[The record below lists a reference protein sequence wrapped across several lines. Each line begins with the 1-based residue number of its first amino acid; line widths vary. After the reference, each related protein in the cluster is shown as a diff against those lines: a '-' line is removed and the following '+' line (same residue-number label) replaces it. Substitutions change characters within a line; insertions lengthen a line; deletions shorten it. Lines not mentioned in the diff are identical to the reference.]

1 MNADTLSQTS
11 ALNLVRILIVEDEYI
26 LAVNL
31 QEGLESLGYVVLDIA
46 DSAES
51 AIAKA
56 VELQPNLILMDIR
69 LHGDRDGIEAAEQI
83 WNLLQIPIIYVTGH
97 SDKSTVERATLTS
110 PFGYILKPIR
120 EKELYVAIQ
129 TALNRYEREQFLGT
143 VLRGMGDGVIVV
155 DVHCRVKYL
164 NRVAEGLTG
173 WSLEDA
179 KDQNIGSVATFLD
192 EKTRSPITNPLQE
205 AIAHEST
212 VYLSTGALLVLKNGR
227 TIPASDSAAPLRDNS
242 GHITGAVLVFRD
254 DTQRRL
260 IEERN
265 LANERTLQMEK
276 QLIELQRLNQLKDD
290 FLATTSHELRT
301 PLSNIK
307 LAICML
313 ETVLNNQ
320 DNVPP
325 KTPHP
330 ADAVNR
336 YLSILRDQCDQELS
350 LVNDLLDMRSLE
362 AESYML
368 DLTEIS
374 FHEWL
379 PRLLEGFQERAH
391 SHYQT
396 LEISVDEDLPPCI
409 SDAASLTR
417 VVVELLNNACKYT
430 PAHESIQ
437 VIVRPIA
444 APLKSDTLDLSP
456 GQNLEPWVEIVVR
469 NSGVEI
475 PEVQLAKIFEPF
487 YRIPNNNPWKHRG
500 TGLGLAL
507 TKRLVEY
514 LQGTIA
520 VESQAGWVI
529 FRVQFPLVVSPL
541 AL

>member
-1 MNADTLSQTS
+1 MDADTLSPTN

-31 QEGLESLGYVVLDIA
+31 QEGLESLGYTVLDIA

-51 AIAKA
+51 AIEKA

-69 LHGDRDGIEAAEQI
+69 LRGDRDGIEAAEQI
-83 WNLLQIPIIYVTGH
+83 WNLLQIPIIYITGH
-97 SDKSTVERATLTS
+97 SDRSTVERATLTS

-155 DVHCRVKYL
+155 DAQCRVKYL

-173 WSLEDA
+173 WSLEEA
-179 KDQNIGSVATFLD
+179 KDQDIGSVATFLD
-192 EKTRSPITNPLQE
+192 EKTRSPIDNPLLE
-205 AIAHEST
+205 AIAHENT

-227 TIPASDSAAPLRDNS
+227 TIPASDSAAPLRDNR
-242 GHITGAVLVFRD
+242 GRITGAVLVFRD

-260 IEERN
+260 LEERN

-276 QLIELQRLNQLKDD
+276 QLLELQRLNQLKDD

-313 ETVLNNQ
+313 ETVLNGQENIPTQ
-320 DNVPP
+320 TTT
-325 KTPHP
+325 KTET
-330 ADAVNR
+330 VSR
-336 YLSILRDQCDQELS
+336 YLSILRDQCEQELS

-362 AESYML
+362 AESYVL
-368 DLTEIS
+368 ELTEIS
-374 FHEWL
+374 FQEWL
-379 PRLLEGFQERAH
+379 PQLLEGFQERAH
-391 SHYQT
+391 SHHQT
-396 LEISVDEDLPPCI
+396 LEISIDEDLPLCT
-409 SDAASLTR
+409 SDVTSLTR
-417 VVVELLNNACKYT
+417 IAAELLNNACKYT
-430 PAHESIQ
+430 PAHELIQ
-437 VIVRPIA
+437 VMAHFLP
-444 APLKSDTLDLSP
+444 APPAPESCAMNQAQDA
-456 GQNLEPWVEIVVR
+456 GPWVEIVVR

-475 PEVQLAKIFEPF
+475 PDAQLSKIFDPF
-487 YRIPNNNPWKHRG
+487 YRVPSTNPWKHRG

-514 LQGTIA
+514 LQGAIT
-520 VESQAGWVI
+520 VESEGGWVV
-529 FRVQFPLVVSPL
+529 FRVQFPLKVPPPSL
-541 AL
+541 

>member
-325 KTPHP
+325 KTPPP

-379 PRLLEGFQERAH
+379 PRLLEGFQERAR
-391 SHYQT
+391 SHCQT

-444 APLKSDTLDLSP
+444 APLKSDTLDTSLS
-456 GQNLEPWVEIVVR
+456 QNLEPWVEIVVR

-529 FRVQFPLVVSPL
+529 FRVQFPLVVSP
-541 AL
+541 

>member
-1 MNADTLSQTS
+1 MDATPLSNNNALKP
-11 ALNLVRILIVEDEYI
+11 VRILVVEDEYI

-31 QEGLESLGYVVLDIA
+31 QEGLESLGYIVLDIA

-51 AIAKA
+51 AIQKA
-56 VELQPNLILMDIR
+56 SELQPNLILMDIR
-69 LHGDRDGIEAAEQI
+69 LHGDRDGIDAAEQI

-155 DVHCRVKYL
+155 DAQCRVKYL

-173 WSLEDA
+173 WSLEEA
-179 KDQNIGSVATFLD
+179 KDQDISSVAAFLD
-192 EKTRSPITNPLQE
+192 EKTRSPIENPLLE
-205 AIAHEST
+205 AIAQEST

-242 GHITGAVLVFRD
+242 GRITGAVLVFRD

-276 QLIELQRLNQLKDD
+276 QLTELQRLNQLKDD

-320 DNVPP
+320 ENINL
-325 KTPHP
+325 KTL
-330 ADAVNR
+330 AKSETVTR
-336 YLSILRDQCDQELS
+336 YLSILREQCDQELS

-362 AESYML
+362 AESYAL
-368 DLTEIS
+368 EPTEIS
-374 FHEWL
+374 FQAWL
-379 PRLLEGFQERAH
+379 PKIIEGFQEQAV
-391 SHYQT
+391 SHDQT
-396 LEISVDEDLPPCI
+396 LEISIAKDLPPCT
-409 SDAASLTR
+409 SDITSLTR
-417 VVVELLNNACKYT
+417 IIAELINNACKYT

-437 VIVRPIA
+437 VIAHLI
-444 APLKSDTLDLSP
+444 SSP
-456 GQNLEPWVEIVVR
+456 SNRGNGHTAKGQDLEPWVEIVVK

-475 PEVQLAKIFEPF
+475 PDAQLSRVFDPF
-487 YRIPNNNPWKHRG
+487 YRIPSSNPWKHRG

-514 LQGTIA
+514 LQGAIA
-520 VESQAGWVI
+520 VENQAGWVV
-529 FRVQFPLVVSPL
+529 FRVQFPLQVLPL
-541 AL
+541 PV